1 MLQSGNPRSLRA
13 PDYER
18 MPNGPFGI
26 ALSTRADAIA
36 VESAVHR
43 RLREL
48 GHGLQSD
55 VDYDKEFSYK
65 REWYSHIH
73 PDEVWSMV
81 IEEARPFLG
90 LGPNNSFKPTP
101 HRGVGHAYALR
112 LHMSAAPPRVGLT
125 QALGAYCCALL

>member
-1 MLQSGNPRSLRA
+1 MLQSGNPRILRA

-36 VESAVHR
+36 VESAVHK
-43 RLREL
+43 RLHAL
-48 GHGLQSD
+48 GNGLQSD
-55 VDYDKEFSYK
+55 FDYDKKASYK

-90 LGPNNSFKPTP
+90 LDPNNSFKRMPVS
-101 HRGVGHAYALR
+101 GIL
-112 LHMSAAPPRVGLT
+112 
-125 QALGAYCCALL
+125 